1 MAAQNTSDRSDL
13 DDILAD
19 FLDEASQI
27 LDRFNENML
36 KLDSLV
42 RSGVTAIEIDFLNE
56 MFRGAHSLKGL
67 SAMFGFDD
75 INQLTHKLENVLDA
89 ARQHKLTIDADVVD
103 VLFQGADRLLA
114 LVQRLTQEG
123 PEVEFAE
130 VQQRMQ
136 EILTRTG
143 KPAETLDP
151 AALAAAMQQAAAPPT
166 LVATPEPVTPP
177 QPIVALQPQ
186 VAPAAKRVEDP
197 LAGVVDDTSVPAK
210 YLTMFFDE
218 AQGTLD
224 TITEV
229 LLNIEQQ
236 NTLESTAT
244 LMLHAHRLKGSAASL
259 GLNRVAKV
267 AHRAEDLLERLK
279 SAGRTIEMTH
289 AELLY
294 EFTDVVREYVDGLKV
309 GQGKTD
315 GFGVMVLRFGEAIEA
330 LANPIA
336 VPSAAPANSVA
347 KTTSTATN
355 TAPATIDIA
364 GQLAGVKALA
374 PVGMAGIV
382 GLATMQPGLPL
393 VGLKARLLYDKL
405 TLMGPVFCFEPPVAQ
420 LDELDS
426 IPYVVF
432 GCTTDRPADQV
443 AAPLRIAGVVD
454 VQVEAVT
461 AWDRTAATSPA
472 AASVDS
478 GAVDA
483 AAPVVAAVEP
493 TSEKPAAPPVAA
505 APVAPTTANDKP
517 TGEAGAKAAETLR
530 VDVERLDQLMN
541 LAGQLVINGA
551 CLNRVEHGL
560 RGLVANNSSVR
571 AALAP
576 CDRMRR
582 FLDSLQNGTDGQALD
597 ISSLRNE
604 ARFLSTEL
612 ERIEGMVRQL
622 IKVRSSVNDLSEAV
636 HQLERV
642 SDGLQKS
649 VMNMRMVPVGPL
661 FNRFKRVVRDITR
674 MTGKDIQ
681 LVIHGEATELDKR
694 MIDELSD
701 PLIHMVR
708 NSADHGIES
717 PEARRAA
724 GKPAQGT
731 ITLDA
736 FHRGNAIVIQVKD
749 DGKGLDPQKIKN
761 KAIEKGIISQFDADR
776 MPPHQ
781 AMQLIWAPGF
791 STAEKVTEISGRGMG
806 MDIVRSKIELL
817 NGTVDL
823 ESELGVGTTISIKLP
838 LTLAILPSLLAEVSG
853 EVFALPIES
862 VVEIVD
868 LRQYNQPTV
877 QGLRTACI
885 RGRVISIVDLDEVFE
900 WNRGSSFE
908 QSQADAATVVIV
920 SADHDQVLG
929 IAVDRLLGES
939 DIVIKSLEENFHNV
953 TGIAGASILGDGR
966 VSLILDPNAL
976 ATMASHSTHLR
987 RQQGSAACL
996 S

>member
-1 MAAQNTSDRSDL
+1 MTAQDTNDRSDL

-42 RSGVTAIEIDFLNE
+42 RSGFTEIDIDFLNE

-75 INQLTHKLENVLDA
+75 INLLTHKLENVLDA
-89 ARQHKLTIDADVVD
+89 ARQHKLTIDLDVVE

-114 LVQRLTQEG
+114 MVTKLSHGG
-123 PEVEFAE
+123 PEVEFTE

-143 KPAETLDP
+143 TKTETLDL
-151 AALAAAMQQAAAPPT
+151 AEIAAAMPATVQPTTAPVVELQAIA
-166 LVATPEPVTPP
+166 VHVKEPV
-177 QPIVALQPQ
+177 A
-186 VAPAAKRVEDP
+186 DP
-197 LAGVVDDTSVPAK
+197 LAGVVDDTNVPAK

-224 TITEV
+224 TITEI
-229 LLNIEQQ
+229 LLSVEQT
-236 NTLESTAT
+236 NTLEATAT
-244 LMLHAHRLKGSAASL
+244 LLLHAHRLKGSAASL

-279 SAGRTIEMTH
+279 SAGRTIGDGH
-289 AELLY
+289 SELMY
-294 EFTDVVREYVDGLKV
+294 QFTDVVRDYVDGLKA
-309 GQGKTD
+309 GQGSTD
-315 GFGVMVLRFGEAIEA
+315 GFGAMVVALNEAIEQLTNNKPGA
-330 LANPIA
+330 TATPAA
-336 VPSAAPANSVA
+336 VAPTTTASAATV
-347 KTTSTATN
+347 
-355 TAPATIDIA
+355 DIA
-364 GQLAGVKALA
+364 GQLAGVKSLA
-374 PVGMAGIV
+374 PVGLSGVV
-382 GLATMQPGLPL
+382 GLVTMQPGLPL
-393 VGLKARLLYDKL
+393 VGLKARLLHDKL
-405 TLMGPVFCFEPPVAQ
+405 TLMGPVFCFEPPVEQ
-420 LDELDS
+420 LDELDN
-426 IPYVVF
+426 IPYIVF
-432 GCTTDRPADQV
+432 GCTTDKSADQV
-443 AAPLRIAGVVD
+443 AAPLRINGVVE
-454 VQVEAVT
+454 VHTESVA
-461 AWDRTAATSPA
+461 AWNRQ
-472 AASVDS
+472 
-478 GAVDA
+478 
-483 AAPVVAAVEP
+483 AAPAPVAEL
-493 TSEKPAAPPVAA
+493 PPVAA
-505 APVAPTTANDKP
+505 PIAAPAPVATPLPTPAPVAEKPPVKEAPAADKNAEP
-517 TGEAGAKAAETLR
+517 GAKATETLR

-560 RGLVANNSSVR
+560 RGLVSNNSSGR

-582 FLDSLQNGTDGQALD
+582 FFDNLQTIDDSKPADALNQ
-597 ISSLRNE
+597 LRGE
-604 ARFLSTEL
+604 ARFLQSEL
-612 ERIEGMVRQL
+612 ERVENMVKQL
-622 IKVRSSVNDLSEAV
+622 IKVRSTVNDLSEAV

-661 FNRFKRVVRDITR
+661 FNRFRRVVRDITR
-674 MTGKDIQ
+674 MTSKDIQ
-681 LVIHGEATELDKR
+681 LVIHGESTELDKR

-717 PEARRAA
+717 PEARIAA

-736 FHRGNAIVIQVKD
+736 FHRGNSIVIQVKD
-749 DGKGLDPQKIKN
+749 DGKGLDPQKIRN
-761 KAIEKGIISQFDADR
+761 KAIEKGVINAFDADR
-776 MPPHQ
+776 MTPNQ
-781 AMQLIWAPGF
+781 IMQLIWAPGF
-791 STAEKVTEISGRGMG
+791 STAEQVTEISGRGMG
-806 MDIVRSKIELL
+806 MDIVRSKIEQL

-823 ESELGVGTTISIKLP
+823 QSELGVGTTISIKLP

-885 RGRVISIVDLDEVFE
+885 RGRVISIVDLDELFDWTRE
-900 WNRGSSFE
+900 SSYARTGTD
-908 QSQADAATVVIV
+908 SSTVVIV

-929 IAVDRLLGES
+929 IAVDHLLGET
-939 DIVIKSLEENFHNV
+939 DIVIKSLEENFRNV
-953 TGIAGASILGDGR
+953 PGIAGASILGDGR

-976 ATMASHSTHLR
+976 ASMAANSTHLR
-987 RQQGSAACL
+987 RQQGTAACL

>member
-1 MAAQNTSDRSDL
+1 MTAQNTNERLDL

-42 RSGVTAIEIDFLNE
+42 RAGVREIELDFLNE
-56 MFRGAHSLKGL
+56 MFRGMHSLKGL

-75 INQLTHKLENVLDA
+75 INLLTHKLENILDA
-89 ARQHKLTIDADVVD
+89 ARQRKLIVDQPVVE
-103 VLFQGADRLLA
+103 VLFAGADRLLA
-114 LVQRLTQEG
+114 MVKRLTQG
-123 PEVEFAE
+123 GAE
-130 VQQRMQ
+130 IDFTELQSQMQ
-136 EILTRTG
+136 AILTRT
-143 KPAETLDP
+143 ASP
-151 AALAAAMQQAAAPPT
+151 AATLPEVPMTVETVLPPIAVSPKAA
-166 LVATPEPVTPP
+166 VV
-177 QPIVALQPQ
+177 
-186 VAPAAKRVEDP
+186 DP
-197 LAGVVDDTSVPAK
+197 LAGVVDDPNVPAK

-224 TITEV
+224 TITEI
-229 LLNIEQQ
+229 LLNSEQS

-244 LMLHAHRLKGSAASL
+244 LLLHAHRLKGSAASL

-279 SAGRTIEMTH
+279 SAGRTIVSGHT
-289 AELLY
+289 ELMY
-294 EFTDVVREYVDGLKV
+294 QFTDVVREYVDGLKA
-309 GQGKTD
+309 GHATTD
-315 GFGVMVLRFGEAIEA
+315 GFGSMVIALNAAIEQFTNPQPKAATPTLINDPAAKASPVEIDCAA
-330 LANPIA
+330 LLA
-336 VPSAAPANSVA
+336 
-347 KTTSTATN
+347 TTMS
-355 TAPATIDIA
+355 
-364 GQLAGVKALA
+364 LA
-374 PVGMAGIV
+374 PVGMPCVVGI
-382 GLATMQPGLPL
+382 ATMQPGLPL

-405 TLMGPVFCFEPPVAQ
+405 TLLGSVFHFEPPVEQ
-420 LDELDS
+420 LDDLDN
-426 IPYVVF
+426 IPFILF
-432 GCTTDRPADQV
+432 GCMTDKSAEQV
-443 AAPLRIAGVVD
+443 AGPLTITGVVSI
-454 VQVEAVT
+454 QTEAVAAWERAAAAETVAEQPPVVSPLATPTPLAPTVENPT
-461 AWDRTAATSPA
+461 APAERQTAKEAPA
-472 AASVDS
+472 ADKQT
-478 GAVDA
+478 
-483 AAPVVAAVEP
+483 E
-493 TSEKPAAPPVAA
+493 PAAKV
-505 APVAPTTANDKP
+505 T
-517 TGEAGAKAAETLR
+517 ETLR

-560 RGLVANNSSVR
+560 RTLVSNNASGR

-582 FLDSLQNGTDGQALD
+582 FFDNLQTLDDASAREQFEQLRGEARHLQN
-597 ISSLRNE
+597 
-604 ARFLSTEL
+604 EL
-612 ERIEGMVRQL
+612 ERVENMVKQL
-622 IKVRSSVNDLSEAV
+622 IKVRGTVNDLSEAV

-661 FNRFKRVVRDITR
+661 FNRFRRVVRDITR
-674 MTGKDIQ
+674 MTSKDIQ
-681 LVIHGEATELDKR
+681 LTIHGESTELDKR

-717 PEARRAA
+717 PEARLAA

-736 FHRGNAIVIQVKD
+736 FHRGNSIVIQVKD

-761 KAIEKGIISQFDADR
+761 KAIEKGIIAPSDAER
-776 MPPHQ
+776 MTPHQ

-806 MDIVRSKIELL
+806 MDIVRSKIEQL
-817 NGTVDL
+817 NGTVEL
-823 ESELGVGTTISIKLP
+823 QSELGVGTTISIKLP

-877 QGLRTACI
+877 QGLRTACV
-885 RGRVISIVDLDEVFE
+885 RGRVISIVNLDELFQWSRE
-900 WNRGSSFE
+900 SSYGRTTHD
-908 QSQADAATVVIV
+908 STTVVIV
-920 SADHDQVLG
+920 SADHNQVLG
-929 IAVDRLLGES
+929 IAVDHLIGES
-939 DIVIKSLEENFHNV
+939 DIVIKSLDENFRNV
-953 TGIAGASILGDGR
+953 EGIAGASILGDGR

-976 ATMASHSTHLR
+976 ASMATHSNHLR
-987 RQQGSAACL
+987 RQSGAKACL
-996 S
+996 T

>member
-1 MAAQNTSDRSDL
+1 MTAPNTSERLDL

-19 FLDEASQI
+19 FLDEAGQI

-42 RSGVTAIEIDFLNE
+42 RSGVREIELDFLNE
-56 MFRGAHSLKGL
+56 MFRGMHSLKGL

-75 INQLTHKLENVLDA
+75 VNLLTHKLENILDA
-89 ARQHKLTIDADVVD
+89 ARQRKLTVDQPVVE
-103 VLFQGADRLLA
+103 VLFTGADRLLA
-114 LVQRLTQEG
+114 MVARLTHGG
-123 PEVEFAE
+123 PEIDFTEL
-130 VQQRMQ
+130 QGQMQ
-136 EILTRTG
+136 TILTRTVN
-143 KPAETLDP
+143 PAESSAPVEQP
-151 AALAAAMQQAAAPPT
+151 AAVVPPA
-166 LVATPEPVTPP
+166 LVVERVKTP
-177 QPIVALQPQ
+177 VA
-186 VAPAAKRVEDP
+186 DP
-197 LAGVVDDTSVPAK
+197 LAGVADDPNVPAK

-224 TITEV
+224 TITEI
-229 LLNIEQQ
+229 LLDSEQS

-244 LMLHAHRLKGSAASL
+244 LLLHAHRLKGSAASL

-279 SAGRTIEMTH
+279 SAGRTIGSGH
-289 AELLY
+289 AELMY
-294 EFTDVVREYVDGLKV
+294 QFTDVVREYVDSLKA
-309 GQGKTD
+309 GRATTD
-315 GFGVMVLRFGEAIEA
+315 GFSSLVVALNSAIEEFT
-330 LANPIA
+330 NPQARAA
-336 VPSAAPANSVA
+336 VPTPVVSAAAVEIDH
-347 KTTSTATN
+347 TAL
-355 TAPATIDIA
+355 
-364 GQLAGVKALA
+364 LASIKSAA
-374 PVGMAGIV
+374 PVGMPCVVGI
-382 GLATMQPGLPL
+382 ATMQPGLPL
-393 VGLKARLLYDKL
+393 AGLKARLLYDKL
-405 TLMGPVFCFEPPVAQ
+405 SLLGSVFSFAPPVEQ
-420 LDELDS
+420 LDEIES
-426 IPYVVF
+426 ISHIAF
-432 GCTTDRPADQV
+432 GCLTEKSAEQI
-443 AAPLRIAGVVD
+443 AAPLKLAGVV
-454 VQVEAVT
+454 AVHT
-461 AWDRTAATSPA
+461 DAIAAWERT
-472 AASVDS
+472 
-478 GAVDA
+478 
-483 AAPVVAAVEP
+483 AAVEP
-493 TSEKPAAPPVAA
+493 VAEQPPMAAPLANPVPLAPQVEKPAAPVERQAA
-505 APVAPTTANDKP
+505 KDAQPAEKQAEPA
-517 TGEAGAKAAETLR
+517 AKVTETLR

-560 RGLVANNSSVR
+560 RSLVSNNASGR

-576 CDRMRR
+576 CERMRR
-582 FLDSLQNGTDGQALD
+582 FFDQLHNLDDAQAGEQLQQ
-597 ISSLRNE
+597 LRGE
-604 ARFLSTEL
+604 ARFLQNEL
-612 ERIEGMVRQL
+612 ERVENMVKQFV
-622 IKVRSSVNDLSEAV
+622 KVRTSVNDLSEAI

-661 FNRFKRVVRDITR
+661 FNRFRRVVRDITR
-674 MTGKDIQ
+674 MTDKDIQ
-681 LVIHGEATELDKR
+681 LTIHGESTELDKR

-736 FHRGNAIVIQVKD
+736 FHRGNSIVIQVKD

-761 KAIEKGIISQFDADR
+761 KAVEKGIISPSDAER
-776 MPPHQ
+776 MTPHQ

-806 MDIVRSKIELL
+806 MDIVRSKIEQL
-817 NGTVDL
+817 NGTVEL

-885 RGRVISIVDLDEVFE
+885 RGRVISIVDLDELFDWSRE
-900 WNRGSSFE
+900 SSYPRT
-908 QSQADAATVVIV
+908 SHDSTTVVIV

-929 IAVDRLLGES
+929 IAVDSLIGES
-939 DIVIKSLEENFHNV
+939 DIVIKSLDENFRNV
-953 TGIAGASILGDGR
+953 EGIAGASILGDGR

-976 ATMASHSTHLR
+976 AGMASHSTHLR
-987 RQQGSAACL
+987 RQQGTTACHT
-996 S
+996 